1 MRIIF
6 PTTRYFTAT
15 CLMALGLIPLCAA
28 WFTQYVLAYPPCHLC
43 MLQRYPYA
51 VIAALG
57 FLAIFYARLQ
67 KNPRLLWRLA
77 ALCLLITGAIA
88 CYHVGI
94 EQGWIIEQ
102 GGCSSPDIGAVDT
115 LDALRARLM
124 QAPLVACN
132 AVSLRVLGLS
142 MATYNVALGLMGAI
156 VCMRMGRIM
165 GRRSRGQI

>member
-1 MRIIF
+1 
-6 PTTRYFTAT
+6 
-15 CLMALGLIPLCAA
+15 MALGLIPLCAA

-57 FLAIFYARLQ
+57 FVAMFYSWLQ
-67 KNPRLLWRLA
+67 ENPGLLWNLA
-77 ALCLLITGAIA
+77 ALCLLITGVIA

-94 EQGWIIEQ
+94 EQGWIIEK
-102 GGCSSPDIGAVDT
+102 GGCSSPDIGAAGS

-132 AVSLRVLGLS
+132 AVSLRIFGLS
-142 MATYNVALGLMGAI
+142 MAAYNVALGLIGAI
-156 VCMRMGRIM
+156 ICVKMGRIM
-165 GRRSRGQI
+165 AQRMGGQT